1 MKTKKYSA
9 KQKENWSYVMKNNI
23 VEFGYPNLDN
33 YFKNLLEIQNK
44 KYEVIKEKW
53 KIILKI
59 FSLKLFPL

>member
-1 MKTKKYSA
+1 
-9 KQKENWSYVMKNNI
+9 MKNNI